1 MNVYMTSKRIKE
13 AISLRR
19 IDVKNISR
27 EGINDKSKNNQRDD
41 KRIKSD

>member
-19 IDVKNISR
+19 IDVKNIRR
-27 EGINDKSKNNQRDD
+27 EGINHKSKNNQRDD
-41 KRIKSD
+41 NRIKSD